1 MVNVHIRIWES
12 FFHLL
17 EFENL
22 FSVPI
27 LFHVKSE
34 PISKSETV
42 IEFIT
47 PPPTIPSRA
56 TTPFPPRDQLQ
67 SRLVKEQECASEQ
80 PYRLKLHSQSVDLR
94 LDPVARDLIAL
105 KACDHHVA
113 DVVNVLPRPP
123 RSASI
128 PSKCRW
134 AGKLPLCI
142 ALWSF
147 VRILWQAFVW

>member
-12 FFHLL
+12 FFRLL

-47 PPPTIPSRA
+47 PPPTIPSRG

-80 PYRLKLHSQSVDLR
+80 PYRLNLHSQSVDRR
-94 LDPVARDLIAL
+94 LDQIFFFHYALHCSHSYEYFDRLSFDDLQFFGKRNAKALSPNIAIDCL
-105 KACDHHVA
+105 AL
-113 DVVNVLPRPP
+113 VV
-123 RSASI
+123 
-128 PSKCRW
+128 
-134 AGKLPLCI
+134 
-142 ALWSF
+142 
-147 VRILWQAFVW
+147 